1 MLHVDAIYADT
12 DTQGKPYSRSL
23 LCLSQA
29 YRAALNSS
37 VALQIYFIHFSHLS
51 QLTDV
56 FWRLVAASSWV
67 TLGS

>member
-56 FWRLVAASSWV
+56 F
-67 TLGS
+67 